1 MLNSVCVVYAMS
13 SWEKGKRSIAV
24 GGNRDILASQQAFV
38 GTRPTQL
45 KIETVLAKTGR
56 LRLVFNFIYAGGK
69 IFQTTNVLCCVERA
83 SLLAMA
89 RHTLLFYLLRRFN
102 EVISFALVNV
112 SRPHKHLFVH
122 I

>member
-1 MLNSVCVVYAMS
+1 MFCVAS
-13 SWEKGKRSIAV
+13 S
-24 GGNRDILASQQAFV
+24 
-38 GTRPTQL
+38 
-45 KIETVLAKTGR
+45 
-56 LRLVFNFIYAGGK
+56 
-69 IFQTTNVLCCVERA
+69 ERA

-89 RHTLLFYLLRRFN
+89 SHTLLFYLLRRFN